1 MIRKIHVIDNSLP
14 EKIDVVI
21 DNSLPEKIDV
31 VIMNK
36 EQDNDRN

>member
-1 MIRKIHVIDNSLP
+1 MIRKIHVM
-14 EKIDVVI
+14 

>member
-1 MIRKIHVIDNSLP
+1 MIKKIH
-14 EKIDVVI
+14 VI

-36 EQDNDRN
+36 EQENDRN